1 MKIIPFIIPAI
12 ASLLPRQDNYYE
24 VAEPIQN
31 NSDGNEVVQQE
42 NVAERK
48 TILRKFDDSH
58 RFLQFARHSS
68 HSSHRSHSSHSSH
81 SSGSSSKHRSHSS
94 HSSGSGT
101 KHYSHT
107 SGSSNN
113 VYEERSTNSTTT
125 KNTTTESSTPI
136 SLTLKVNVISDTS
149 VSLTCDYHGFL
160 ISNESVEIYQ
170 NGKVI
175 KTLSLSRLDNYEIE
189 GLKHSTS
196 YTYYVVFRKKHK
208 SNVVTIKTKADPYLY
223 NKNNIGINIPE
234 LKKATATLVSS
245 ITDTIEPKEKFKIF
259 VADFYSAE
267 TYNAKGRETTSM
279 FEAAFGSD
287 RHYEVKKLSAKTK
300 DKMMRSGGCKN
311 YTEAIAW
318 GKEANAT
325 IVCYGTVEKKE
336 GENKYK
342 ITAKVIDIAEENILT
357 IKESVVSAK

>member
-1 MKIIPFIIPAI
+1 MKLIPFIIPAI
-12 ASLLPRQDNYYE
+12 ASLLPRQDNNYE

-125 KNTTTESSTPI
+125 KKNTTESRAPI
-136 SLTLKVNVISDTS
+136 SLTLKVNLMSDTS
-149 VSLTCDYHGFL
+149 VSLTCDFNGL
-160 ISNESVEIYQ
+160 LRSNESVDIYQ
-170 NGKVI
+170 NGKII
-175 KTLSLSRLDNYEIE
+175 KTLPMSGFDKYEIE
-189 GLKHSTS
+189 NLKYSTS
-196 YTYYVVFRKKHK
+196 YTYYVVFGKKHK

-234 LKKATATLVSS
+234 LKKATGKLVSS
-245 ITDTIEPKEKFKIF
+245 ITNTIEPQEKVKIF
-259 VADFYSAE
+259 VADFYSME
-267 TYNAKGRETTSM
+267 IYNAKGRETTSLL
-279 FEAAFGSD
+279 EAAFASD
-287 RHYEVKKLSAKTK
+287 KHYEVKKLSSIEK
-300 DKMMRSGGCKN
+300 DKMTRSDGCKN